1 MILIKIM
8 ARFYVYMYDFLRLIY
23 EYLLCGERRNE
34 KKSQIFM
41 CLVFHGFEKSD
52 VHKKVMWKF

>member
-1 MILIKIM
+1 M
-8 ARFYVYMYDFLRLIY
+8 ARFYAYMYDFLRLLY